1 MPWYILVGTIYAL
14 VLDDV
19 ADLILSHHVDGS
31 WRALGETMR
40 VIMSQEDRLCP
51 NLVVEAYAYALT
63 AVVREQ
69 AKRLRG
75 MDWFDVH
82 VSLSGVHIQERSKEM
97 VMYATLARA
106 NALAYIEVGGS
117 ITNEDL
123 MPWMEKCDE
132 DIVSDA

>member
-1 MPWYILVGTIYAL
+1 MPRDILVGKIYAL

-19 ADLILSHHVDGS
+19 ADLILSHHVEET
-31 WRALGETMR
+31 WRTLGGTMR
-40 VIMSQEDRLCP
+40 VVMSQEDRLDP
-51 NLVVEAYAYALT
+51 NVVVEAYAYALT

-75 MDWFDVH
+75 RDWADVH
-82 VSLSGVHIQERSKEM
+82 VPLSGVHIRERSKEM

-123 MPWMEKCDE
+123 RPWMEKCDE
-132 DIVSDA
+132 DHVSDA